1 MRSRSR
7 RRFFAALRLLA
18 LAVLALSLLLRP
30 VLSSM
35 GEIHELAHDPTGQHL
50 DVDHSAGPTAH
61 SESKEGKEG
70 KGAGALH
77 AFLHFAHCC
86 GQATVGPPDLAAHV
100 ADSGPS
106 TRLLDLGT
114 ARPPVARWTTPF
126 RPPIAS

>member
-1 MRSRSR
+1 MRSRFR
-7 RRFFAALRLLA
+7 RRFAAALRLFA

-30 VLSSM
+30 VLSSL

-50 DVDHSAGPTAH
+50 DVDHGSGQTTHDAA
-61 SESKEGKEG
+61 KENKEG

-86 GQATVGPPDLAAHV
+86 GQVSFGPPAASVYASEIHPQPQRTDLAV
-100 ADSGPS
+100 
-106 TRLLDLGT
+106 TRP
-114 ARPPVARWTTPF
+114 AVARWTTPF